1 MRKINTFF
9 HVLFNS
15 LLPLKPYYKKLH
27 TTSLSFSIKYF
38 FALIILL
45 NAIGIA
51 LLLMR
56 HSSFITQRTE
66 LHTSLMSSLD
76 SYPQDLVVRI
86 SNGRLTTNSDQP
98 YFMWI
103 IRDTVP
109 HPLVVIDKQALMTDS
124 DRYGTTVLLASNGIV
139 FTFDDK
145 PQYYGFS
152 PGDSYVIDHSTVSTL
167 KQKFSMSSVRLPFYI
182 ILAGIGL
189 FLVVPFIIG
198 IFNLVL
204 LAIVSYG
211 VYFVTRIF
219 FKHTHVKYKNVFQVS
234 LHTSTIPLIIDFLF
248 FGLGITIA
256 IPLGTTLLYILFL
269 TGGMYEVYGV
279 KRTRT

>member
-9 HVLFNS
+9 HVLLNS

-27 TTSLSFSIKYF
+27 TTRLSFSIKYF
-38 FALIILL
+38 FTLIILL
-45 NAIGIA
+45 NALGIT
-51 LLLMR
+51 LLLLR
-56 HSSFITQRTE
+56 HSSFIRQRTDPYA
-66 LHTSLMSSLD
+66 SFMSSLD

-86 SNGRLTTNSDQP
+86 SNGHLTTNSDQP

-103 IRDTVP
+103 IKDTVP
-109 HPLVVIDKQALMTDS
+109 HPLVVVDKQARMTDN
-124 DRYGTTVLLASNGIV
+124 DRYEATVLLASNGIV

-152 PGDSYVIDHSTVSTL
+152 SADSYVIDHSTISAL
-167 KQKFSMSSVRLPFYI
+167 KDKFSMNSPKLPFYI
-182 ILAGIGL
+182 LLAGIGL
-189 FLVVPFIIG
+189 FLVVPLIIG
-198 IFNLVL
+198 IFNLIL
-204 LAIVSYG
+204 LSIVSYG
-211 VYFVTRIF
+211 VFFVTRTF
-219 FKHTHVKYKNVFQVS
+219 FKHAHVKYRNVLQVS

-279 KRTRT
+279 KRTRS